1 MNTSYL
7 LAVLHLLTFG
17 LGFGSCWARASALKN
32 LKDDSGLNAVFFADN
47 LWGVSALL
55 WIVTGLWRVLGGIEK
70 GTDYYLGSTAFQIKM
85 VLFIFIFLLEL
96 KPMITFYKWRAKHKR
111 GQQIDLSVAPALARI
126 TQIELILLIPIVFM
140 AVAMSRGLL
149 L

>member
-17 LGFGSCWARASALKN
+17 LGFGSCWARISALKN
-32 LKDDSGLNAVFFADN
+32 LKDESGLNAVFFADN

-55 WIVTGLWRVLGGIEK
+55 WIVTGLWRAMGGIEK
-70 GTDYYLGSTAFQIKM
+70 GTDYYFGSTAFQIKM
-85 VLFIFIFLLEL
+85 ALFIIIFMLEL
-96 KPMITFYKWRAKHKR
+96 KPMITFFKWRAMQKR
-111 GQQIDLSVAPALARI
+111 GQQIDLSPAPMLARI
-126 TQIELILLIPIVFM
+126 TQAELILLIPIVFM
-140 AVAMSRGLL
+140 AAAMSRGLL